1 VVKGVRYFVS
11 DVFFWLR
18 SHKLRGALTILGLL
32 LVIGGAVF
40 AGTKLGGD
48 DTEVIESAPAP
59 EVVVDV
65 NKTPE
70 EPADLGFPAFATRN
84 TTRVAGAD
92 SVANAAGVALATTPT
107 GGVVKGPEAVTL
119 VDSEDWA
126 GAIAASSLFAEPIA
140 APILYTQDGSLDELT
155 QGAIDSLAPT
165 GGSAT
170 GGAQAF
176 TVGDA
181 GEAEGLDTEAIEG
194 GSSAEIA
201 VSVLELRE
209 ELADGPPEHILI
221 ASSDD
226 PEFAMP
232 AAAWAARSGDVVLFA
247 QANSVPSPTIKAIE
261 RLKEVPV
268 FVLGPESVI
277 SEDAFKEIS
286 AATNADVT
294 RAADEE
300 DPVTNAVAFARFA
313 DGNFGWNINDPG
325 HGFVIANLA
334 NPSDAGAAAALSGTG
349 TWGPLLLT
357 DDPETPPP
365 ALEGYL
371 LDLKPGYEDDPT
383 RALYNHIWI
392 IGDETALSVD
402 AQVEL
407 DEIAEVARVESGTGD
422 ELLGPGSA
430 EPEVPEDPKDDK
442 KKPKD
447 QEDDAQ

>member
-1 VVKGVRYFVS
+1 VVKGARYFVS

-18 SHKLRGALTILGLL
+18 SHPGRAALIVLGFALL
-32 LVIGGAVF
+32 IGGAIF
-40 AGTKLGGD
+40 AGTKIAGD
-48 DTEVIESAPAP
+48 DTEIIESAPAP
-59 EVVVDV
+59 QVVVDV
-65 NKTPE
+65 TETPE

-84 TTRVAGAD
+84 TTRVAGED
-92 SVANAAGVALATTPT
+92 SVANAAGVALAATPT

-126 GAIAASSLFAEPIA
+126 GGIAASSLFAEPIG
-140 APILYTQDGSLDELT
+140 APILYTRDGSLDELT
-155 QGAIDSLAPT
+155 QGAVDSLAPG

-176 TVGDA
+176 RVGDA
-181 GEAEGLDTEAIEG
+181 GEAEGLDTEDVEG
-194 GSSAEIA
+194 GSAAEIA

-209 ELADGPPEHILI
+209 KLTDAHPEHILI

-232 AAAWAARSGDVVLFA
+232 AAAWAARSGDAVLFA
-247 QANSVPSPTIKAIE
+247 QADSVPSATLKAIE
-261 RLKEVPV
+261 RLKNVPV

-277 SEDAFKEIS
+277 SGKAVKEIS
-286 AATNADVT
+286 EATAGDVT
-294 RAADEE
+294 RAADED

-325 HGFVIANLA
+325 HGFVIANTG

-357 DDPETPPP
+357 DDAEAPPP

-392 IGDETALSVD
+392 IGDKTALSVD

-430 EPEVPEDPKDDK
+430 EPEVPEEPKDEK
-442 KKPKD
+442 QKSKD
-447 QEDDAQ
+447 QGDDAQ